1 MERSLGFR
9 YFSLSQNADCEEF
22 FCSTLSLAKVVRLV
36 RSTTVAGLLHWASM
50 SGCQMY
56 MFIFHVTWSASKFG
70 KTVCKCVVLIHA
82 FSALTLL
89 VGRQEQHPA
98 YKNWVMR
105 CWCGY
110 LSGARCRFFCMWSSW
125 CHCHPQTP
133 SSLASFKSR
142 LVLPFC
148 YWLIQAVLEKRP
160 SNGSSS
166 SNSSCVVLVQ
176 GVLGTFSLALI
187 APVNPR

>member
-36 RSTTVAGLLHWASM
+36 RSTTVASLLHWASM

-70 KTVCKCVVLIHA
+70 KTVCVLCWFMPLVLWHCWLGVRNSIRPIKIEWWGVGVVICLEQGADFFACGPADATATPKPHH
-82 FSALTLL
+82 LL
-89 VGRQEQHPA
+89 P
-98 YKNWVMR
+98 
-105 CWCGY
+105 
-110 LSGARCRFFCMWSSW
+110 
-125 CHCHPQTP
+125 
-133 SSLASFKSR
+133 R
-142 LVLPFC
+142 LNPDWFLPFC